1 MSEDNRSIGEI
12 LKIARQEKGLT
23 LDEIA
28 ALTKVR
34 PKYLAAIEGDHFE
47 VLPSLVQIKGFVRA
61 FARAVELD
69 PTPLLTRLRTLHGTE
84 DLSDPEELEPAE
96 TAPVAEPPRLLGEI
110 GSIIKAQRKK
120 LGISISS
127 VESQIYIP
135 DRYLTAIENGN
146 LEQLPSTVQGK
157 GMVKN
162 YAQFLGLDPDPL
174 LSNYAEILQDRL
186 RETRE
191 AGQTPPKAPSSTLA
205 SIRRFLASPTIL
217 WVGVVLLISVVTIW
231 SGWLIFSGR
240 SGDPASSP
248 TIPGVAD
255 MLLPSPTFTP
265 TQEVE
270 QATPGE
276 IEIDIAETS
285 APDAAD
291 AGPIQ
296 ATPTPGLTGNEKV
309 QVQLII
315 VQRAWVRVTVDNIIQ
330 FEGRLIPGSVKLFGG
345 ELSIE
350 ILTGNAGGVEVIYNQ
365 QVLGAMGLYGEAV
378 DRVYTAQGI
387 ATPTPTISPTPV
399 PSSTPSLTPS
409 PTATPVSDS

>member
-1 MSEDNRSIGEI
+1 
-12 LKIARQEKGLT
+12 
-23 LDEIA
+23 
-28 ALTKVR
+28 
-34 PKYLAAIEGDHFE
+34 
-47 VLPSLVQIKGFVRA
+47 
-61 FARAVELD
+61 
-69 PTPLLTRLRTLHGTE
+69 
-84 DLSDPEELEPAE
+84 
-96 TAPVAEPPRLLGEI
+96 
-110 GSIIKAQRKK
+110 
-120 LGISISS
+120 
-127 VESQIYIP
+127 
-135 DRYLTAIENGN
+135 
-146 LEQLPSTVQGK
+146 
-157 GMVKN
+157 
-162 YAQFLGLDPDPL
+162 
-174 LSNYAEILQDRL
+174 
-186 RETRE
+186 
-191 AGQTPPKAPSSTLA
+191 
-205 SIRRFLASPTIL
+205 
-217 WVGVVLLISVVTIW
+217 
-231 SGWLIFSGR
+231 
-240 SGDPASSP
+240 
-248 TIPGVAD
+248 

-265 TQEVE
+265 TLEVE

-291 AGPIQ
+291 AGLIQ

-387 ATPTPTISPTPV
+387 ATPTPTISPTPI